1 MDRLPV
7 DIAGAS
13 LPFFQ
18 YRRGDATFIEFDS
31 TGCSC
36 PIPMVNAMAG
46 LQYIAEHGG
55 TLEMINGFEPE
66 GLYARIRGHFT
77 WSVTAESAQQ
87 VRVCFMPVPG
97 KAGQLDFGNNRCKGK
112 AAPA

>member
-46 LQYIAEHGG
+46 LKYVATHGG
-55 TLEMINGFEPE
+55 TLHMLNGFEPQ
-66 GLYARIRGHFT
+66 GLYARIEGYFT
-77 WSVTAESAQQ
+77 WVVSREGEKQ
-87 VRVCFMPVPG
+87 VRILFTPVPG
-97 KAGQLDFGNNRCKGK
+97 RAGELDFSNNRCKGK
-112 AAPA
+112 